1 MMLAMRRA
9 TFFGVLSFLVGVQ
22 GVGASAAAVRP
33 PDRVYTYSVVQG
45 TTVLSS
51 AVVTVSTSGKNVHV
65 VDKGTVGGVTGD
77 VQFDLDD
84 TTLAQSH
91 YAGSLSSAGTTV
103 NVTVSSDGPLLRI
116 LRIKDQVIAVY
127 GAPDTQAMIVSDNL
141 ISSFIFIPAI
151 VTATGTKAIAE
162 LSLGTG
168 QALRSEIT
176 PGTEA
181 GTLTMLLGSLH
192 LQYTYDPATLVVKRI
207 HVLEQNLD
215 ILLAP

>member
-1 MMLAMRRA
+1 MMFAMRRA
-9 TFFGVLSFLVGVQ
+9 AFFGVLSILVGVQ

-127 GAPDTQAMIVSDNL
+127 GAPDTH
-141 ISSFIFIPAI
+141 
-151 VTATGTKAIAE
+151 
-162 LSLGTG
+162 
-168 QALRSEIT
+168 R
-176 PGTEA
+176 
-181 GTLTMLLGSLH
+181 
-192 LQYTYDPATLVVKRI
+192 R
-207 HVLEQNLD
+207 
-215 ILLAP
+215 